1 LSIFLHG
8 IFMIKL
14 RLLPAPLARKGQDV
28 ELAACAYSRDDRQI
42 LSGGWDGML
51 RVWDAES
58 GEETA
63 AIAASTK
70 PVIASATSPD
80 GKYFLSAC
88 LNGFLAHW
96 EAATLEKAAY
106 FLAHWR
112 PISGIAFDRPGRLMA
127 TSSWDS
133 NLILWDLDP
142 SRNWRSLSGHEDI
155 VAGCMFTPDDAQLL
169 SWSHDATLRLWD
181 VQTAEFAARFQGHS
195 DRVTT
200 AAISH
205 DGRWVLSGS
214 RDQTLRLWERQ
225 TATEITC
232 CTMASPVC
240 GCFFLPDDRTVLAVN
255 EDGSI
260 SVHHLPDLD
269 QQAELLT
276 ELRVQ
281 QVALSHEGGQ
291 LALAC
296 GDGIL
301 RRIALE
307 GLVRADRSAADELKK
322 RPESRRQMVG
332 KRIRQLLQFTRGIP
346 LEKNV

>member
-1 LSIFLHG
+1 
-8 IFMIKL
+8 MIKL

-42 LSGGWDGML
+42 ITGGWDGML
-51 RVWDAES
+51 RVWSAES

-63 AIAASTK
+63 AIVASTK
-70 PVIASATSPD
+70 PVIACSASPD

-96 EAATLEKAAY
+96 ETSTLQKAAY

-127 TSSWDS
+127 TSSWDT

-142 SRNWRSLSGHEDI
+142 SRNWRSFSGHEDI
-155 VAGCMFTPDDAQLL
+155 VAGCEFTPDGFQLL
-169 SWSHDATLRLWD
+169 SWSHDTTLKLWD
-181 VQTAEFAARFQGHS
+181 VRQAETVAQFQGHR

-200 AAISH
+200 AAISA
-205 DGRWVLSGS
+205 DGRWVASGS
-214 RDQTLRLWERQ
+214 RDQTLRLWDRE
-225 TATEITC
+225 TASEITC
-232 CTMASPVC
+232 LTMASAVC
-240 GCFFLPDDRTVLAVN
+240 GCFFLPDDRSVLAVN

-260 SVHHLPDLD
+260 SLHHLPELD

-281 QVALSHEGGQ
+281 QVVLSHQGSQ

-296 GDGIL
+296 ADGIL
-301 RRIALE
+301 RRIELE
-307 GLVRADRSAADELKK
+307 GLVRADRPEADGLKK
-322 RPESRRQMVG
+322 RPESRRQTVG
-332 KRIRQLLQFTRGIP
+332 KRMRQLLHFTRSTA